1 MLDYRFPTALQMV
14 LSVAM
19 AEQLGERSTSAIL
32 AYGLEANPSFIRKL
46 MVPLTRD
53 GIIVSTL
60 GRNGSIHLGRPPE
73 EITLRDIYLSVIED
87 KKLWASRPDV
97 PARCVVS
104 ANACWYFKSISEEAE
119 QASLAV
125 LARHTVAS
133 ALEAVKNADSSG
145 SDPLPDLI
153 AQYQQASSLCT
164 CCKKSRLHSESGFLL
179 SAMPLRGQHF
189 PFHFAARDEFTQRH
203 VKHRRQEQT
212 KQRHPQHTG
221 EHGDPGDAAHFCACA
236 VAEDQRNGPGNKGDG
251 GHHNRA

>member
-19 AEQLGERSTSAIL
+19 AEQSGERSTSAIL

-46 MVPLTRD
+46 MVPLARD

-60 GRNGSIHLGRPPE
+60 GRNGSIHLGRPAE
-73 EITLRDIYLSVIED
+73 EITLRDIYLSVTED

-104 ANACWYFKSISEEAE
+104 ANACWYFKSIADEAE

-133 ALEAVKNADSSG
+133 ALEEVKKPIPAGAIRCRNSAHSIKKRPNPDRLRKKAAFIVKAAFCYLLRPTQATPLFPLYRASRTYAASRKRPASG
-145 SDPLPDLI
+145 TD
-153 AQYQQASSLCT
+153 QTASHPA
-164 CCKKSRLHSESGFLL
+164 SR
-179 SAMPLRGQHF
+179 RT
-189 PFHFAARDEFTQRH
+189 R
-203 VKHRRQEQT
+203 
-212 KQRHPQHTG
+212 
-221 EHGDPGDAAHFCACA
+221 
-236 VAEDQRNGPGNKGDG
+236 
-251 GHHNRA
+251 

>member
-19 AEQLGERSTSAIL
+19 AEQSGERSTSAIL

-46 MVPLTRD
+46 MVPLARD

-60 GRNGSIHLGRPPE
+60 GRNGSIHLGRPAD
-73 EITLRDIYLSVIED
+73 EITLRDIYLSVTED

-104 ANACWYFKSISEEAE
+104 ANACWYFKSIADEAE

-133 ALEAVKNADSSG
+133 ALEEVKKPTPAGAIRSRKSARG
-145 SDPLPDLI
+145 I
-153 AQYQQASSLCT
+153 
-164 CCKKSRLHSESGFLL
+164 KKRLN
-179 SAMPLRGQHF
+179 PLRIAKKPAFTVKAGFYCLRRPTQ
-189 PFHFAARDEFTQRH
+189 AARLFPLYLASRTYAASRKTPASGTGQTGSRPAC
-203 VKHRRQEQT
+203 RRT
-212 KQRHPQHTG
+212 P
-221 EHGDPGDAAHFCACA
+221 
-236 VAEDQRNGPGNKGDG
+236 
-251 GHHNRA
+251 

>member
-19 AEQLGERSTSAIL
+19 AEQMGERSTSAIL

-60 GRNGSIHLGRPPE
+60 GRPADK
-73 EITLRDIYLSVIED
+73 ITLRDIYLSVIED

-104 ANACWYFKSISEEAE
+104 ANACWYFKSVADEAE
-119 QASLAV
+119 QASLNV

-133 ALEAVKNADSSG
+133 ALEALKNADTSG
-145 SDPLPDLI
+145 CDPVPEMI
-153 AQYQQASSLCT
+153 ARF
-164 CCKKSRLHSESGFLL
+164 KK
-179 SAMPLRGQHF
+179 
-189 PFHFAARDEFTQRH
+189 
-203 VKHRRQEQT
+203 
-212 KQRHPQHTG
+212 
-221 EHGDPGDAAHFCACA
+221 AH
-236 VAEDQRNGPGNKGDG
+236 
-251 GHHNRA
+251 

>member
-19 AEQLGERSTSAIL
+19 AEQMGERSTSAIL

-60 GRNGSIHLGRPPE
+60 GRNGSIHLGRPADK
-73 EITLRDIYLSVIED
+73 ITLRDIYLSLSVIED

-104 ANACWYFKSISEEAE
+104 ANACWYFKSVADEAE
-119 QASLAV
+119 QASLNV

-133 ALEAVKNADSSG
+133 ALEAVKNADTSG
-145 SDPLPDLI
+145 CDPVPEMI
-153 AQYQQASSLCT
+153 ARF
-164 CCKKSRLHSESGFLL
+164 KK
-179 SAMPLRGQHF
+179 
-189 PFHFAARDEFTQRH
+189 
-203 VKHRRQEQT
+203 
-212 KQRHPQHTG
+212 
-221 EHGDPGDAAHFCACA
+221 AH
-236 VAEDQRNGPGNKGDG
+236 
-251 GHHNRA
+251 

>member
-60 GRNGSIHLGRPPE
+60 GRNGSIHLGRPAE

-97 PARCVVS
+97 APRCVVS
-104 ANACWYFKSISEEAE
+104 ANPCWYFKSISRSKRKRRRLE
-119 QASLAV
+119 V
-125 LARHTVAS
+125 LDNPPYRGKRAGR
-133 ALEAVKNADSSG
+133 G
-145 SDPLPDLI
+145 
-153 AQYQQASSLCT
+153 Q
-164 CCKKSRLHSESGFLL
+164 KSRYQRLR
-179 SAMPLRGQHF
+179 SA
-189 PFHFAARDEFTQRH
+189 A
-203 VKHRRQEQT
+203 
-212 KQRHPQHTG
+212 
-221 EHGDPGDAAHFCACA
+221 
-236 VAEDQRNGPGNKGDG
+236 
-251 GHHNRA
+251 

>member
-60 GRNGSIHLGRPPE
+60 GRNGSIHLGRPE
-73 EITLRDIYLSVIED
+73 
-87 KKLWASRPDV
+87 V

-104 ANACWYFKSISEEAE
+104 ANACWYFKSVADEAE

-133 ALEAVKNADSSG
+133 ALEEVKKADTSG
-145 SDPLPDLI
+145 CDPLPEL
-153 AQYQQASSLCT
+153 T
-164 CCKKSRLHSESGFLL
+164 
-179 SAMPLRGQHF
+179 
-189 PFHFAARDEFTQRH
+189 ARYKE
-203 VKHRRQEQT
+203 
-212 KQRHPQHTG
+212 
-221 EHGDPGDAAHFCACA
+221 AH
-236 VAEDQRNGPGNKGDG
+236 
-251 GHHNRA
+251 

>member
-73 EITLRDIYLSVIED
+73 QITLRDIYLSVIED

-104 ANACWYFKSISEEAE
+104 ANTCWYFKSIAEEAE

-125 LARHTVAS
+125 LSRSYRGKRAGRAQESGYQRVRSGARTDCPVQES
-133 ALEAVKNADSSG
+133 AL
-145 SDPLPDLI
+145 
-153 AQYQQASSLCT
+153 
-164 CCKKSRLHSESGFLL
+164 
-179 SAMPLRGQHF
+179 M
-189 PFHFAARDEFTQRH
+189 AA
-203 VKHRRQEQT
+203 
-212 KQRHPQHTG
+212 
-221 EHGDPGDAAHFCACA
+221 
-236 VAEDQRNGPGNKGDG
+236 
-251 GHHNRA
+251 